1 MSWWWSYLVHLSLN
15 VLHDEIDCDLVLS
28 PSWHDEVGVSH
39 PRGDV
44 VVKGRLDVTVVLLQH
59 VRQVTTA
66 LGSGQAKSL
75 A

>member
-1 MSWWWSYLVHLSLN
+1 M
-15 VLHDEIDCDLVLS
+15 LHDEIDCDLVLS

-59 VRQVTTA
+59 VSQVTTA
-66 LGSGQAKSL
+66 LGSGQVRPGHLLVFACFHTAEL
-75 A
+75 